1 LGRPRYY
8 GRPRPPRAH
17 GAAPRVVDNLGVQG
31 CLGFTGSPRVLS
43 AAAPG
48 SACGLLAGRAL
59 RREPARGGPQRA
71 PHARARAKFAQCPAW
86 LPPAC
91 RRPAGRCNKLPARE
105 KPATTGGSVP
115 RMQRPGPTWMR
126 CGGERQL
133 AAALARVSGVTRG
146 RSAATTSAPA
156 SASAMATTPAP
167 GAPARAQVRRSQ
179 TEGGSHDHLC
189 RGLAVHRR
197 VVPPLVA
204 PLSGSRETRAFGLQS
219 QHTALLCSRMA
230 RGPSMQGPGAQSD
243 SRRSAAPLLL

>member
-1 LGRPRYY
+1 
-8 GRPRPPRAH
+8 
-17 GAAPRVVDNLGVQG
+17 
-31 CLGFTGSPRVLS
+31 VLS

-179 TEGGSHDHLC
+179 TEGVKP
-189 RGLAVHRR
+189 R
-197 VVPPLVA
+197 PPLPWSRCPQARRAAVGCSPFWQPRDACLWVA
-204 PLSGSRETRAFGLQS
+204 VPTHRS
-219 QHTALLCSRMA
+219 ALLTHGPRAQYAGTRRTIGQPSKRRPAAAIRVAARSRA
-230 RGPSMQGPGAQSD
+230 AACAAHTHTTAQG
-243 SRRSAAPLLL
+243 LF